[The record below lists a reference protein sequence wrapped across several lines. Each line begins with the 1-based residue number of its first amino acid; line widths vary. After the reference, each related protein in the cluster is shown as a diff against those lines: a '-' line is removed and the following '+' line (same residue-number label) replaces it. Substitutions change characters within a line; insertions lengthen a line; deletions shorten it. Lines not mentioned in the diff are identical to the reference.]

1 MKKQSKGM
9 IAAIVVA
16 VIAGCTWYFT
26 KSSPKAQLVVK
37 TEKIVK
43 GDISNIVT
51 ATGSVEA
58 ITQVEVG
65 TQVSGI
71 IDKIYVDFNSV
82 VKKGQLIAE
91 LDKELL
97 LSELSSVN
105 ADMSSAKTEY
115 EYQKKNFERT
125 EQLYKKELV
134 SETDYETANYT
145 YQKAKNA
152 YEKSK
157 FNVEKAKRNLSY
169 AMIKS
174 PIDGVVISR
183 AVDEGQTVAASYSTP
198 TLFTIANDLS
208 KMQVVA
214 NVDEADLGEVKE
226 GQRVSFTVD
235 AYPNDVFEGV
245 VTQVRLQATTTSNVV
260 TYEVIVNAPNPDL
273 KLKPGLTANISIFTT
288 EKKGI
293 LLVPAKAFRFTPT
306 KELLGENAEIVPAQ
320 QKGGKDAASH
330 TIWQKNGDVFQAK
343 NIVVG
348 ESNGVST
355 EIVSGLKEGEDVVVE
370 VTASSETDAAK
381 TADSSKSGET
391 SPFMPQRPGANKNKK

>member
-1 MKKQSKGM
+1 MKKQSKWM
-9 IAAIVVA
+9 ITTIVVV

-26 KSSPKAQLVVK
+26 KSSPKSQLVVK
-37 TEKIVK
+37 TEKIAK

-91 LDKELL
+91 LDKEVL

-115 EYQKKNFERT
+115 EYQKKNFERSQ
-125 EQLYKKELV
+125 QLYKKELV

-145 YQKAKNA
+145 YQKAKNS

-157 FNVEKAKRNLSY
+157 FNAEKAKRNLSY

-174 PIDGVVISR
+174 PIDGVIISR

-214 NVDEADLGEVKE
+214 NVDEADLGQVKE

-245 VTQVRLQATTTSNVV
+245 VTQVRLEATTTSNVV

-306 KELLGENAEIVPAQ
+306 KELLGEDVEIVPAE
-320 QKGGKDAASH
+320 QKNGKDSVKH
-330 TIWQKNGDVFQAK
+330 IIWQKNGNVYQAK
-343 NIVVG
+343 NVVVG

-355 EIVSGLKEGEDVVVE
+355 EVISGLKEGEDVIVE
-370 VTASSETDAAK
+370 VSVSSATA
-381 TADSSKSGET
+381 TAQTAEGTKSGET
-391 SPFMPQRPGANKNKK
+391 SPFMPQCPGANKNK

>member
-1 MKKQSKGM
+1 MKKQSKWM
-9 IAAIVVA
+9 IAAIVVV
-16 VIAGCTWYFT
+16 VIGGCTWYFM
-26 KSSPKAQLVVK
+26 KSAPKAQLVVK

-91 LDKELL
+91 LDKEVL

-105 ADMSSAKTEY
+105 ADMGSAKTEY

-134 SETDYETANYT
+134 SETDFETASYT

-235 AYPNDVFEGV
+235 AYPNDVFEGI
-245 VTQVRLQATTTSNVV
+245 VTQVRLEATTTSNVV
-260 TYEVIVNAPNPDL
+260 TYEVIVNAPNPEL
-273 KLKPGLTANISIFTT
+273 KLKPGLTANISIYTT

-306 KELLGENAEIVPAQ
+306 KEVLGENTEIVPVE
-320 QKGGKDAASH
+320 QKDGKDSAKH
-330 TIWQKNGDVFQAK
+330 VIWQKNGNVFQAK
-343 NIVVG
+343 NVVVG
-348 ESNGVST
+348 KSNGVST
-355 EIVSGLKEGEDVVVE
+355 EILSGLKEGEEVIVE
-370 VTASSETDAAK
+370 VTASSGEVVAK
-381 TADSSKSGET
+381 TADSSKSSET

>member
-1 MKKQSKGM
+1 MKKQSKWM
-9 IAAIVVA
+9 ITTIVVV

-26 KSSPKAQLVVK
+26 KSSPKSQLLVK
-37 TEKIVK
+37 TEKIAK

-91 LDKELL
+91 LDKEVL
-97 LSELSSVN
+97 LSELSSIN

-115 EYQKKNFERT
+115 EYQKKNFERSQ
-125 EQLYKKELV
+125 QLYKKELV

-145 YQKAKNA
+145 YQKAKNS
-152 YEKSK
+152 YEKSQ
-157 FNVEKAKRNLSY
+157 FNAEKAKRNLSY

-174 PIDGVVISR
+174 PIDGVIISR

-214 NVDEADLGEVKE
+214 NVDEADLGQVKE

-245 VTQVRLQATTTSNVV
+245 VTQVRLEATTTSNVV

-293 LLVPAKAFRFTPT
+293 VLVPAKAFRFTPT
-306 KELLGENAEIVPAQ
+306 KELLGKDVEIVPAEH
-320 QKGGKDAASH
+320 KNGKDSVKH
-330 TIWQKNGDVFQAK
+330 IIWQKNGNVYQAK
-343 NIVVG
+343 NVVVG

-355 EIVSGLKEGEDVVVE
+355 EVISGLKEGEDVIVE
-370 VTASSETDAAK
+370 VSVSSAAATAQ
-381 TADSSKSGET
+381 TAEGTKSGET
-391 SPFMPQRPGANKNKK
+391 SPFMPQRPGANKNK

>member
-1 MKKQSKGM
+1 MKKQSKWM
-9 IAAIVVA
+9 LATIVVV
-16 VIAGCTWYFT
+16 VIAGCTWYFM
-26 KSSPKAQLVVK
+26 KSSPEAPILVK
-37 TEKIVK
+37 TEKITK

-71 IDKIYVDFNSV
+71 INKIYVDFNSV

-97 LSELSSVN
+97 LSEQSSVN
-105 ADMSSAKTEY
+105 ADMSTAKTEY
-115 EYQKKNFERT
+115 EYQKKNFERSQ
-125 EQLYKKELV
+125 QLYEKELV

-145 YQKAKNA
+145 YQKAKNT

-157 FNVEKAKRNLSY
+157 FNVEKAQRNLSY

-174 PIDGVVISR
+174 PIDGVIISR

-214 NVDEADLGEVKE
+214 NVDEADLGQVKE

-235 AYPNDVFEGV
+235 AYPNDVFDGV
-245 VTQVRLQATTTSNVV
+245 VTQVRLEATTTSNVV

-288 EKKGI
+288 EKKGV

-306 KELLGENAEIVPAQ
+306 QELLGENVEIIQAE
-320 QKGGKDAASH
+320 QKSSKDSVKH
-330 TIWQKNGDVFQAK
+330 TIWQKNGNVYQAK
-343 NIVVG
+343 TVVVG

-355 EIVSGLKEGEDVVVE
+355 EVISGLKEGEDVIVE
-370 VTASSETDAAK
+370 ASVSATTGGAQMAEG
-381 TADSSKSGET
+381 SKSGET

>member
-1 MKKQSKGM
+1 M
-9 IAAIVVA
+9 
-16 VIAGCTWYFT
+16 
-26 KSSPKAQLVVK
+26 
-37 TEKIVK
+37 
-43 GDISNIVT
+43 
-51 ATGSVEA
+51 
-58 ITQVEVG
+58 
-65 TQVSGI
+65 
-71 IDKIYVDFNSV
+71 
-82 VKKGQLIAE
+82 VKKRPLAE

-198 TLFTIANDLS
+198 SLFTIANDLP

-235 AYPNDVFEGV
+235 AYPNTFEGV
-245 VTQVRLQATTTSNVV
+245 LTQVRLHTTTTSNV
-260 TYEVIVNAPNPDL
+260 TYEWL
-273 KLKPGLTANISIFTT
+273 SMRQSWFET
-288 EKKGI
+288 ETWMKQYLHLYYRKKGN
-293 LLVPAKAFRFTPT
+293 LLVPAKLFD
-306 KELLGENAEIVPAQ
+306 LLLTRRTFGRERRDRSGS
-320 QKGGKDAASH
+320 QKGGKGCCQPYEL
-330 TIWQKNGDVFQAK
+330 QKNGDVL
-343 NIVVG
+343 
-348 ESNGVST
+348 S
-355 EIVSGLKEGEDVVVE
+355 
-370 VTASSETDAAK
+370 
-381 TADSSKSGET
+381 
-391 SPFMPQRPGANKNKK
+391 

>member
-1 MKKQSKGM
+1 MKKQSKWM
-9 IAAIVVA
+9 ITTIVVV

-26 KSSPKAQLVVK
+26 KSSPKSQLVVK
-37 TEKIVK
+37 TEKIAK

-91 LDKELL
+91 LDKEVL
-97 LSELSSVN
+97 LSELSSIN

-115 EYQKKNFERT
+115 EYQKKNFERSQ
-125 EQLYKKELV
+125 QLYKKELV

-145 YQKAKNA
+145 YQKAKNS

-157 FNVEKAKRNLSY
+157 FNAEKAKRNLSY

-174 PIDGVVISR
+174 PIDGVIISR

-214 NVDEADLGEVKE
+214 NVDEADLGQVKE

-245 VTQVRLQATTTSNVV
+245 VTQVRLEATTTSNVV

-293 LLVPAKAFRFTPT
+293 VLVPAKAFRFTPT
-306 KELLGENAEIVPAQ
+306 KELLGENVEIVPAE
-320 QKGGKDAASH
+320 QKNGKDSGKH
-330 TIWQKNGDVFQAK
+330 TIWQKNGNVYQAK

-355 EIVSGLKEGEDVVVE
+355 EVISGLKEGEDVIVE
-370 VTASSETDAAK
+370 VTVSTGAVAAK

>member
-1 MKKQSKGM
+1 MKKQSKWM
-9 IAAIVVA
+9 IATIVVV
-16 VIAGCTWYFT
+16 VIAGCTWYFM
-26 KSSPKAQLVVK
+26 KSSPKAQLLVK
-37 TEKIVK
+37 TEKIAK
-43 GDISNIVT
+43 DISNIVT

-71 IDKIYVDFNSV
+71 INKIYVDFNSV

-115 EYQKKNFERT
+115 EYQKKNFERSQ
-125 EQLYKKELV
+125 QLYKKELV

-145 YQKAKNA
+145 YQKAKNS

-157 FNVEKAKRNLSY
+157 FNVEKAQRNLSY

-174 PIDGVVISR
+174 PIDGVIISR

-214 NVDEADLGEVKE
+214 NVDEADLGQVKE

-245 VTQVRLQATTTSNVV
+245 VTQVRLEATTTSNVV
-260 TYEVIVNAPNPDL
+260 TYQVIVNAPNPDL

-288 EKKGI
+288 EKKGV
-293 LLVPAKAFRFTPT
+293 LLFLPK
-306 KELLGENAEIVPAQ
+306 LS
-320 QKGGKDAASH
+320 ASL
-330 TIWQKNGDVFQAK
+330 QRKNFWGR
-343 NIVVG
+343 
-348 ESNGVST
+348 T
-355 EIVSGLKEGEDVVVE
+355 
-370 VTASSETDAAK
+370 
-381 TADSSKSGET
+381 
-391 SPFMPQRPGANKNKK
+391 